1 MNRFIKCL
9 EPRAVAAA
17 IVLLVA
23 MSGTAQAGEP
33 PALLY
38 GVEIEELEYRLANG
52 DDLVAWDADAF
63 VGSDIWKARWQSEA
77 EYEIDARDF
86 ERLENQ
92 FVVQRLATD
101 FFDVKAGVRFDTP
114 EGENRSYAVVGL
126 HGLAQQWF
134 EDNLWGP
141 ETLELDGGT
150 GPLGADLGIT
160 YLSAFV
166 QADQVLYLID
176 VTNSGDEPSGAFEL
190 GIFADP
196 GLPPVPPAVP
206 DEAFIVAGLGPG
218 EYVSV
223 DLVVRAVP
231 QDFWQSWVIADSA
244 GALAEVN
251 ETNNTAGVTV
261 AP

>member
-23 MSGTAQAGEP
+23 MSGTAQAQEP

-134 EDNLWGP
+134 EIDTDLFLSEKGDVSARLDA
-141 ETLELDGGT
+141 EYEL
-150 GPLGADLGIT
+150 LIT
-160 YLSAFV
+160 NRWILIPSAEINMAFSDDEAMGVGSGLSS
-166 QADQVLYLID
+166 
-176 VTNSGDEPSGAFEL
+176 TEL
-190 GIFADP
+190 GMR
-196 GLPPVPPAVP
+196 LS
-206 DEAFIVAGLGPG
+206 
-218 EYVSV
+218 Y
-223 DLVVRAVP
+223 DLVDRLISPYVGVSYERSFGKTADFKRNDGEDIDEIAAV
-231 QDFWQSWVIADSA
+231 F
-244 GALAEVN
+244 GLRMLF
-251 ETNNTAGVTV
+251 
-261 AP
+261 